1 LVRILALRDIDE
13 RVLTGVDFFRMRAWI
28 RLDQEVMNNE
38 SRILLFRADLFG
50 LHMSLHWATLF
61 FETVSELSDF
71 ETAYIEAR
79 SELEGRSANM
89 VDSHSHE

>member
-1 LVRILALRDIDE
+1 VRILALRDIDE

-50 LHMSLHWATLF
+50 LHMSLH
-61 FETVSELSDF
+61 
-71 ETAYIEAR
+71 
-79 SELEGRSANM
+79 
-89 VDSHSHE
+89 